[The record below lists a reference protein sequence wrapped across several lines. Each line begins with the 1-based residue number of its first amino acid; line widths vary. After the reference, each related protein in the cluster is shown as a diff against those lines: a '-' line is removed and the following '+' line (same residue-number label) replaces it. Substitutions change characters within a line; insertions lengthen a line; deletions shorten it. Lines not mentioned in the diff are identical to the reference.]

1 MSDVQ
6 KNQHRHIPGKRGI
19 TIQPW
24 EFREGGGR
32 GIMGKDLGKENESI
46 QCRQDAAK
54 YAGQEDSAESTCYGK
69 DRLCMI
75 EFLESWS

>member
-1 MSDVQ
+1 
-6 KNQHRHIPGKRGI
+6 
-19 TIQPW
+19 
-24 EFREGGGR
+24 
-32 GIMGKDLGKENESI
+32 MGKYLGKEKESI
-46 QCRQDAAK
+46 QCRQDAAE